1 MPINLGANTYNSLG
15 TKLLNDNSI
24 VTSGSVLYVDAGI
37 ATSYAGSGS
46 STWTDLTA
54 NANNGTLNNG
64 PTYNTGSGGSI
75 LFDGTDDYVIISN
88 STSLQVA
95 DTFTI
100 SAWIYAN
107 NLSTRYGIFSTR
119 TSNTTGCWQLE
130 VGTGGSGVGRVTVTG
145 IGTFIIES
153 ISNVIASNVWT
164 NICFVKPNNATQGG
178 IIYVNGLSVSI
189 YSTAAYTILNNSD
202 NKVIGSGTNLGQ
214 NFPGRIANVCLY
226 NRVLSATEILQN
238 YQSQRQRFGLL

>member
-1 MPINLGANTYNSLG
+1 MPINLNGNEINSLG

-54 NANNGTLNNG
+54 NANNGTLTNG

-75 LFDGTDDYVIISN
+75 LFDGTDDYVNISN
-88 STSLQVA
+88 SASLQVA

-100 SAWIYAN
+100 SVWIYAN

-119 TSNTTGCWQLE
+119 RSNTTGCWQFE
-130 VGTGGSGVGRVTVTG
+130 VGTGSGGTGRVAVTG
-145 IGTFIIES
+145 IGTYIAES
-153 ISNVIASNVWT
+153 INDVIASNVWN

-189 YSTAAYTILNNSD
+189 YQTTAYTILNNSD
-202 NKVIGSGTNLGQ
+202 DKVVGSGTNLGQ
-214 NFPGRIANVCLY
+214 IFPGRVANVCLY
-226 NRVLSATEILQN
+226 NRVLSATEVLQN
-238 YQSQRQRFGLL
+238 YQSQRQRFGL